1 VGEQCGVFLA
11 EAAGTVGSQVTET
24 RHAWGAVRVVD
35 VWTFETTCGQGRS
48 AGFGWIGYDTTNIM
62 RRCA

>member
-1 VGEQCGVFLA
+1 VHGAKLVGEQCGVFLA
-11 EAAGTVGSQVTET
+11 EAAGTVGSEVTET

-35 VWTFETTCGQGRS
+35 VWTFETTCG
-48 AGFGWIGYDTTNIM
+48 FGWIGYDTTNIM